1 MKEGRAEKR
10 KPRKLFQRGDIR
22 GRRKFERVSIK
33 PRTVALKKMGGER
46 KRERKKK
53 KERKEE
59 RKGLALLDKG
69 KIKIR
74 GQEEKPI

>member
-33 PRTVALKKMGGER
+33 PRTVALKKWGER
-46 KRERKKK
+46 EREREKKRKKGRK
-53 KERKEE
+53 KE
-59 RKGLALLDKG
+59 
-69 KIKIR
+69 KIL
-74 GQEEKPI
+74 PC